1 MGLMWD
7 RINLEEGII
16 TIDKALLYTPSL
28 GVYIGPPKNK
38 RVRSLRIAPETLAL
52 LTQLRAA
59 QEESKEAMGD
69 KWVDS
74 GFVFVSDNGSR
85 MDPSSISG
93 WLNKFSEE
101 NGLPHIHPHAFRHT
115 AASNMIANGVDLVTT
130 AAELGHANA
139 STTTTIY
146 AHQISVARARATNVR
161 GEVFRRRNPVKE
173 VS

>member
-1 MGLMWD
+1 MG
-7 RINLEEGII
+7 N
-16 TIDKALLYTPSL
+16 
-28 GVYIGPPKNK
+28 
-38 RVRSLRIAPETLAL
+38 
-52 LTQLRAA
+52 
-59 QEESKEAMGD
+59 
-69 KWVDS
+69 KWVGS